1 MEGVNIQNANA
12 VTSLL
17 ADLFFCCSSIK
28 SGESEEKVFG
38 DDFYSAYV

>member
-28 SGESEEKVFG
+28 SGVNGEKVFRN
-38 DDFYSAYV
+38 DFYSAYV